1 MIEKNKRSYCSKISK
16 TTIRRIALIFTFDLN
31 ASQIAN
37 PFLPSP
43 PNTVTS
49 APLLWTKES
58 WDSANRKI
66 LWTVILELMKAS
78 LVIAS
83 IITIWCSGAWENPMY
98 IYTWG
103 KWSWKLVDS
112 CQTCMDLL
120 KWMCKHTFYFYL
132 KRNTF
137 ALIIRANTYIKW
149 CSQCSFMAPIYAW
162 EI

>member
-1 MIEKNKRSYCSKISK
+1 MIENNKYSYCSKISK

-49 APLLWTKES
+49 APLLWTKEP

-98 IYTWG
+98 IYTWENG
-103 KWSWKLVDS
+103 LESLWTHAKLAWIFWSGCV
-112 CQTCMDLL
+112 
-120 KWMCKHTFYFYL
+120 
-132 KRNTF
+132 N
-137 ALIIRANTYIKW
+137 IRFIFT
-149 CSQCSFMAPIYAW
+149 
-162 EI
+162 